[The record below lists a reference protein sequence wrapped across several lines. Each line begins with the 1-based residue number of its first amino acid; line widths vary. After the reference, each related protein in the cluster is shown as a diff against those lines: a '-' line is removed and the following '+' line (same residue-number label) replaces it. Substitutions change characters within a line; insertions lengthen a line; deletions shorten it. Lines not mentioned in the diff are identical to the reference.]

1 MADLD
6 RIGDPMTLK
15 EAIRATGLTRRQL
28 RYLEERSF
36 LGSVR
41 RHNGRTTYTP
51 AQSEFLLTFARLRT
65 LGLSIE
71 EAAQIA
77 TECLGGELRTA
88 PARLL
93 ALAGEALGHV
103 ERQSRTAADLLAVRR
118 RAEGPA
124 TPAGAGP
131 GVSP

>member
-1 MADLD
+1 MAD
-6 RIGDPMTLK
+6 RGGNGDPVTLK
-15 EAIRATGLTRRQL
+15 EAIRTTGLTRRQL
-28 RYLEERSF
+28 RYLEERSY
-36 LGSVR
+36 LGFVQRS
-41 RHNGRTTYTP
+41 NGRTTYTT
-51 AQSEFLLTFARLRT
+51 AQSEFLRTFARLRT

-103 ERQSRTAADLLAVRR
+103 ERQSRTAADLLAVRGR
-118 RAEGPA
+118 SEGPA
-124 TPAGAGP
+124 SPAGAGP
-131 GVSP
+131 APSP